1 MNSIKRDAISRQ
13 IYKAAIQDDWDSVS
27 HIFETEN
34 WRLNAEISLYGETP
48 LHIAVGT
55 NSSHRFVEKLV
66 KMIVTSGNG
75 VGMLRTTIKVGRPYN
90 ALHLAGKRG
99 NCKDA
104 KLLVDYDPEFPQTVV
119 SDDGGTT
126 PLEMAAWKG
135 HKETVHYL
143 LSVTRDE
150 VGLSGTSPFRGTPGA
165 NILTQAIATGLYDV
179 ALYLVEKYPDLV
191 GQTNYTGSAT
201 ALSILATKRNDFPSG
216 CHLTF
221 WQHIIYSRLDD
232 TEVKVADIES
242 GGRGPART
250 LLRRIFGKAPYVKHI
265 RQIKATHLQTEQL
278 VKQICSTLIMNFED
292 TTTWKVLG
300 HAIHIAVRHGTHE
313 LIEECI
319 RNYPE
324 LIRYE
329 VEGLNLF
336 KAAINHRQEKVF
348 NLMYQISAHS
358 LDTMAKVNGENALH
372 LAANLAPYHRL
383 RTVTGVALQMQRELL
398 WFKEVDKFMEPA
410 QRVSLNN
417 EKKTPRMLFTDEH
430 RQLLTDAQQWT
441 QNTSSSS
448 TVVAAL
454 LVTIAFAALFTVPG
468 GNKDSDGQARF
479 LTDAVFLLFVISD
492 AIALFS
498 SATSVLM
505 FLSTLTH
512 SSQEDFLYALPL
524 RLTLGLISLFI
535 SVATTMVAFS
545 ATLVLVLRDKIQWI
559 AVPVTLMACIPILL
573 FLWLQ
578 YPLLLELVRATFG
591 KNIFGQQNNL
601 LLH

>member
-1 MNSIKRDAISRQ
+1 
-13 IYKAAIQDDWDSVS
+13 
-27 HIFETEN
+27 
-34 WRLNAEISLYGETP
+34 
-48 LHIAVGT
+48 
-55 NSSHRFVEKLV
+55 
-66 KMIVTSGNG
+66 
-75 VGMLRTTIKVGRPYN
+75 
-90 ALHLAGKRG
+90 
-99 NCKDA
+99 
-104 KLLVDYDPEFPQTVV
+104 
-119 SDDGGTT
+119 
-126 PLEMAAWKG
+126 
-135 HKETVHYL
+135 
-143 LSVTRDE
+143 
-150 VGLSGTSPFRGTPGA
+150 
-165 NILTQAIATGLYDV
+165 
-179 ALYLVEKYPDLV
+179 
-191 GQTNYTGSAT
+191 
-201 ALSILATKRNDFPSG
+201 
-216 CHLTF
+216 
-221 WQHIIYSRLDD
+221 
-232 TEVKVADIES
+232 
-242 GGRGPART
+242 
-250 LLRRIFGKAPYVKHI
+250 
-265 RQIKATHLQTEQL
+265 
-278 VKQICSTLIMNFED
+278 
-292 TTTWKVLG
+292 
-300 HAIHIAVRHGTHE
+300 
-313 LIEECI
+313 
-319 RNYPE
+319 
-324 LIRYE
+324 
-329 VEGLNLF
+329 
-336 KAAINHRQEKVF
+336 
-348 NLMYQISAHS
+348 
-358 LDTMAKVNGENALH
+358 
-372 LAANLAPYHRL
+372 
-383 RTVTGVALQMQRELL
+383 
-398 WFKEVDKFMEPA
+398 MEPA

>member
-1 MNSIKRDAISRQ
+1 
-13 IYKAAIQDDWDSVS
+13 
-27 HIFETEN
+27 
-34 WRLNAEISLYGETP
+34 
-48 LHIAVGT
+48 
-55 NSSHRFVEKLV
+55 
-66 KMIVTSGNG
+66 
-75 VGMLRTTIKVGRPYN
+75 
-90 ALHLAGKRG
+90 
-99 NCKDA
+99 
-104 KLLVDYDPEFPQTVV
+104 
-119 SDDGGTT
+119 
-126 PLEMAAWKG
+126 
-135 HKETVHYL
+135 
-143 LSVTRDE
+143 
-150 VGLSGTSPFRGTPGA
+150 
-165 NILTQAIATGLYDV
+165 
-179 ALYLVEKYPDLV
+179 
-191 GQTNYTGSAT
+191 
-201 ALSILATKRNDFPSG
+201 
-216 CHLTF
+216 
-221 WQHIIYSRLDD
+221 
-232 TEVKVADIES
+232 
-242 GGRGPART
+242 
-250 LLRRIFGKAPYVKHI
+250 
-265 RQIKATHLQTEQL
+265 
-278 VKQICSTLIMNFED
+278 MNFED